1 MPPPPYLGKFMSHE
15 HMCGPTQVAYVSY
28 KTSTDKFAGCF
39 ARVLTSA
46 IKQVRTSSCDV
57 SAPIFLRTLTS
68 AIETSMVQVRVIC
81 VTAIKKKVWGR
92 PQIG

>member
-15 HMCGPTQVAYVSY
+15 HMCGPTRVAYVSY

-46 IKQVRTSSCDV
+46 IKHVRTSSRDV
-57 SAPIFLRTLTS
+57 SAPYFYARLRQL
-68 AIETSMVQVRVIC
+68 
-81 VTAIKKKVWGR
+81 
-92 PQIG
+92 